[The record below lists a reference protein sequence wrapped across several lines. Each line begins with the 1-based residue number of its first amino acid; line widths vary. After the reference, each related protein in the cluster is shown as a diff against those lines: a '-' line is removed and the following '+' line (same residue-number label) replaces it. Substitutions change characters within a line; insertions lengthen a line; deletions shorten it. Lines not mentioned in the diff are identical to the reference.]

1 MRARGELLCG
11 TGGEIP
17 GFSMLDSSGVMRG
30 LDADYCRA
38 IAAAVFGDANKVK
51 WVPVTAQTRFTA
63 LQSGEI
69 DVLVRNTGWSLTREA
84 SLGLLFAGVNFW
96 DGTSI
101 IVKTASGV
109 KSVKQLGGATICV
122 LPGTTTELDLADWAR
137 AESIAYTPVLIG
149 SLSEIRQAFLA
160 GRCDGYTTDSSQ
172 IAGFRYMQGAKA
184 GELTILPEPIG
195 LGPSGAMVRKGDDKW
210 FDIVRWT
217 HFATLVAEIAGR
229 DAARTSILSRIR
241 KCPTSAGCLGR
252 RATSAGRMGLDNAWA
267 AQHHPPGRQLRRDVR
282 PRHHAAGAGP
292 RAECAVD
299 QGRPAIRAAV
309 AVAGATSW
317 RSENPHEPFPPP
329 SGASHAAYEV
339 DQTLVSDHKRI
350 GGRRSR
356 VYQSVTN
363 RHVVPFRLV
372 GAEQVVPHHQ
382 HAAEIS
388 CRYTRGYW
396 RDAPDVPTAY

>member
-1 MRARGELLCG
+1 MRHKFQPFVSIVLCIVALLVGGLPVHAQGSGSATLDAVRTRGQLLCG

-17 GFSMLDSSGVMRG
+17 GFSMLDSNGVMQG
-30 LDADYCRA
+30 IDADYCRA

-137 AESIAYTPVLIG
+137 AESITYTPVLIG
-149 SLSEIRQAFLA
+149 NLSEIRQAFLS

-210 FDIVRWT
+210 YDIVRWT
-217 HFATLVAEIAGR
+217 HFSTLVAESLGI
-229 DAARTSILSRIR
+229 TSKNIDSFANSKIPDVRRL
-241 KCPTSAGCLGR
+241 LGQE
-252 RATSAGRMGLDNAWA
+252 SNLGSQMGLDNAWA
-267 AQHHPPGRQLRRDVR
+267 ANIIRQVGNYGEIYERDITPLGLERGKNALWTKGGLQYAPQLR
-282 PRHHAAGAGP
+282 
-292 RAECAVD
+292 
-299 QGRPAIRAAV
+299 
-309 AVAGATSW
+309 
-317 RSENPHEPFPPP
+317 
-329 SGASHAAYEV
+329 
-339 DQTLVSDHKRI
+339 
-350 GGRRSR
+350 
-356 VYQSVTN
+356 
-363 RHVVPFRLV
+363 
-372 GAEQVVPHHQ
+372 
-382 HAAEIS
+382 
-388 CRYTRGYW
+388 
-396 RDAPDVPTAY
+396 

>member
-1 MRARGELLCG
+1 MRRKIQRTMPICAVLALTAIVWLGGLSAFAQGSGSATLDTVRGRGQLLCG

-17 GFSMLDSSGVMRG
+17 GFSMLDSNGVMRG
-30 LDADYCRA
+30 IDADYCRA

-137 AESIAYTPVLIG
+137 AENIAYTPVLIG

-160 GRCDGYTTDSSQ
+160 GRCDAYTTDSSQ
-172 IAGFRYMQGAKA
+172 VAGFRFMQGAKA
-184 GELTILPEPIG
+184 SELTILPEPIG

-210 FDIVRWT
+210 YDIVRWT
-217 HFATLVAEIAGR
+217 HFATLVAESLGV
-229 DAARTSILSRIR
+229 TSHNADSFANSKIPDIR
-241 KCPTSAGCLGR
+241 RLLGQE
-252 RATSAGRMGLDNAWA
+252 SNLGKSLGLDDAWA
-267 AQHHPPGRQLRRDVR
+267 ANIIRQVGNYGELWERDITPLGLDRGRNALWTKGGLQFAPQLR
-282 PRHHAAGAGP
+282 
-292 RAECAVD
+292 
-299 QGRPAIRAAV
+299 
-309 AVAGATSW
+309 
-317 RSENPHEPFPPP
+317 
-329 SGASHAAYEV
+329 
-339 DQTLVSDHKRI
+339 
-350 GGRRSR
+350 
-356 VYQSVTN
+356 
-363 RHVVPFRLV
+363 
-372 GAEQVVPHHQ
+372 
-382 HAAEIS
+382 
-388 CRYTRGYW
+388 
-396 RDAPDVPTAY
+396 

>member
-1 MRARGELLCG
+1 MKQAIVIMRAVLLLTAALLLTRGAAYAQGSGSATLDAVKARGQLLCG

-17 GFSMLDSSGVMRG
+17 GFSMLDSTGVMKG

-38 IAAAVFGDANKVK
+38 IAAAVLGDANKVK

-137 AESIAYTPVLIG
+137 AENIKYTPVLIA
-149 SLSEIRQAFLA
+149 SLNEIRQAFLA

-172 IAGFRYMQGAKA
+172 VAGFRYMQGAKA
-184 GELTILPEPIG
+184 NELTILPEPIG

-210 FDIVRWT
+210 YDIVRWT
-217 HFATLVAEIAGR
+217 HFATLVAESLGV
-229 DAARTSILSRIR
+229 TSKNVDTFADTKIPDIR
-241 KCPTSAGCLGR
+241 RLLGLE
-252 RATSAGRMGLDNAWA
+252 SNLGSQMGLDNTWA
-267 AQHHPPGRQLRRDVR
+267 ANIVRQVGNYGELYDRDITPMGLDRGKNALWTKGGLQYAPRLR
-282 PRHHAAGAGP
+282 
-292 RAECAVD
+292 
-299 QGRPAIRAAV
+299 
-309 AVAGATSW
+309 
-317 RSENPHEPFPPP
+317 
-329 SGASHAAYEV
+329 
-339 DQTLVSDHKRI
+339 
-350 GGRRSR
+350 
-356 VYQSVTN
+356 
-363 RHVVPFRLV
+363 
-372 GAEQVVPHHQ
+372 
-382 HAAEIS
+382 
-388 CRYTRGYW
+388 
-396 RDAPDVPTAY
+396 